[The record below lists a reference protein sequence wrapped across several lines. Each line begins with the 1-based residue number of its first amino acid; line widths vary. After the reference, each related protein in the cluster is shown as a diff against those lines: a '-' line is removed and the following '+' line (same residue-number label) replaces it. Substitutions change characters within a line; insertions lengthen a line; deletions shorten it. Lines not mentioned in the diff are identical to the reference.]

1 MLSNHRNSPQ
11 AKLTQCHSTV
21 YVVCLTLLTCLIASC
36 THGHHRGPSD
46 IQEYIHALERPGR
59 DEYQQPDE
67 VIKTLNVKP
76 GMIVADIGA
85 GSGYFTRRFAQDVG
99 KTVKVIAVDV
109 EQKMLD
115 YNQAQLARLGN
126 SSPTE
131 FILAKSDDPSLP
143 KKHVDLV
150 FLCNVFHHLENQN
163 SYFRKVKSAL
173 AQNGR
178 VAIIDFYHDERS
190 GKLGFSKHHLLSRE
204 MVIKEL
210 EQAGFH
216 LLREHTFL
224 PRQYFLEFVIASPQ

>member
-1 MLSNHRNSPQ
+1 MTNHRIFHQ
-11 AKLTQCHSTV
+11 AKLTACRSTAYLV
-21 YVVCLTLLTCLIASC
+21 YLILLTCLIASC
-36 THGHHRGPSD
+36 SHSHHRGPSD

-85 GSGYFTRRFAQDVG
+85 GSGYFTRRFAQAVG
-99 KTVKVIAVDV
+99 KTGKVIAVDV

-131 FILAKSDDPSLP
+131 FVLAKGDDPLLP

-150 FLCNVFHHLENQN
+150 FLCNVFHHLENQS

-173 AQNGR
+173 TQNGR

-190 GKLGFSKHHLLSRE
+190 GKLGFSKHHLISRE
-204 MVIKEL
+204 TVVKEL
-210 EQAGFH
+210 EEAGFH

-224 PRQYFLEFVIASPQ
+224 PRQYFLEFTY